1 MFTKKDIVERLVK
14 DGNLNPAQAERILNL
29 TLEAVSDELTK
40 GSGKVT
46 LTGFGTFEVKERAAR
61 NGVNPAT
68 HEKIQIPASKTVGFH
83 VSHVIKD
90 KLN

>member
-14 DGNLNPAQAERILNL
+14 DGNLNPGQAERVLNL
-29 TLEAVSDELTK
+29 TLETIGDELAN

-46 LTGFGTFEVKERAAR
+46 LTGFGSFEVRERAAR
-61 NGVNPAT
+61 SGINPAT
-68 HEKIQIPASKTVGFH
+68 REKIQIPACKTVGFH
-83 VSHVIKD
+83 VSPVIKD